1 MAGSRRPRLLA
12 AILTAAVFL
21 SPALAH
27 ATLENEMRG
36 MFNSMV
42 NVTDGGYY
50 KSLGRGVVAGPSV
63 VIRNRRVRT
72 DLINFVPPSI
82 DAGCGG
88 IDMFLGSF
96 SFINGEQFV
105 HLMQSIAA
113 NAAGYAFKLA
123 LSTMCP
129 TCEAAMSSL
138 QKAIQQLNSMAGDSC
153 KLAETAVNFFAD
165 KIGATELSKQM
176 NDGPLA
182 GLAQAVGQQA
192 DAFSAW
198 LNQVNAGTNT
208 RKLSSDEVRAVLGN
222 IAWKVLQKNGFV
234 GAAFGSGD
242 HDLAESLMSFTGTV
256 IGRKDGGDDEM
267 PVIEERPSLL
277 DAKALLEGS
286 GASHALKKYTCGGLE
301 CTYVTEGAYTFKGLQ
316 NFVEEVLLG
325 ANRDG
330 GADSFIYKLTTNS
343 GNLGAN
349 EKNLI
354 RVSPYHMTR
363 LRNMAVCTY
372 GSGVGSLA
380 EYSRKASKLIAVE
393 IMQLYLREVTAALM
407 TASQTGTSIHS
418 YNVPFALTPKFMEI
432 LKDRQ
437 REVNEQFAGL
447 QEALSAT
454 LEQIYQGATSNCN
467 LKNLPMPIN
476 GG

>member
-1 MAGSRRPRLLA
+1 MAGIRQSRLLA
-12 AILTAAVFL
+12 AALAAAVLL
-21 SPALAH
+21 SPALAR
-27 ATLENEMRG
+27 ASLENEMRS

-72 DLINFVPPSI
+72 DIINFVPPSI

-105 HLMQSIAA
+105 HLMQAIAA

-123 LSTMCP
+123 LATMCP
-129 TCEAAMSSL
+129 TCEAAMDSL
-138 QKAIQQLNSMAGDSC
+138 QKVIQRMNAMAGDSC
-153 KLAETAVNFFAD
+153 KIAETAVNFFAD
-165 KIGATELSKQM
+165 KLGATELGKQM

-182 GLAQAVGQQA
+182 GLAQAIGSQA

-198 LNQVNAGTNT
+198 LDQVNAGTNT
-208 RKLSSDEVRAVLGN
+208 RRLSSDEVREVLGN

-234 GAAFGSGD
+234 GQAFGSGD
-242 HDLAESLMSFTGTV
+242 HELAEALMSFTGTV
-256 IGRKDGGDDEM
+256 IGRKDGDDDL
-267 PVIEERPSLL
+267 PYIEERPSLL

-286 GASHALKKYTCGGLE
+286 GTSNALKKYNCGGTE
-301 CTYVTEGAYTFKGLQ
+301 CTYVTEGPYTFRGLQ

-343 GNLGAN
+343 GDLTAN

-380 EYSRKASKLIAVE
+380 EYSRKAAKLIALE

-407 TASQTGTSIHS
+407 TASNTGTNIGGHNIPYGLS
-418 YNVPFALTPKFMEI
+418 PKFMEI
-432 LKDRQ
+432 LKERQ
-437 REVNEQFAGL
+437 REVNQEFAGL
-447 QEALSAT
+447 QEALSAS
-454 LEQIYQGATSNCN
+454 LEQIYQGATANCN
-467 LKNLPMPIN
+467 LKNLTMPMN